1 MTLIFQVID
10 IIKTLRMI
18 KLGKYHRSIKLIIE
32 SLGLFLFFIKL
43 KDIFFYYLGEVSIE
57 FLTLCIVLL
66 GTSCVFG
73 TILYTI
79 ERITNPS
86 STVLF
91 PNVGTSVYYTILA
104 ITNVGF
110 EGFLPSTYL
119 GKWIT
124 CAAITIGFLTSMK
137 NQIC

>member
-1 MTLIFQVID
+1 MF
-10 IIKTLRMI
+10 

-32 SLGLFLFFIKL
+32 SLGLMFAFRNENFRI
-43 KDIFFYYLGEVSIE
+43 IYLDLGDASIE

-73 TILYTI
+73 TVIYSIERTTNPASTILY
-79 ERITNPS
+79 
-86 STVLF
+86 
-91 PNVGTSVYYTILA
+91 PNVGNGVYYAILA

-110 EGFLPSTYL
+110 EGFLPTTYL

-124 CAAITIGFLTSMK
+124 CAAITIGILTSMTK
-137 NQIC
+137 IFSSDRFIVSSNFE